1 MSTATGKINVTTEN
15 LFPIIKKFLY
25 SDHDIFLRELVAN
38 AVDACS
44 KVKFLSTTGES
55 TGSIENL
62 RVDVSIDKDAKTITI
77 SDNGLGMTME
87 EVEKYINQVAF
98 SGAKE
103 FMTQY
108 EEKAEDAGIIGNFGL
123 GFYSSFMVSD
133 KVEIFTK
140 SYKSD
145 KASHWSCEG
154 NPEITLVETEKE
166 TRGTDIVLHIA
177 EDSVEFLEDSKITEL
192 LNKYCKF
199 LPIEIKF
206 GTTTKEEGEGDDAV
220 QVIEDNIINNPNPA
234 WVKSP
239 SSLEDEDYKAFYK
252 ELYPMQFEEP
262 LFHIHLNV
270 DFPFNLTGILYFPK
284 IKSNLEM
291 QRNKIQLYC
300 KQVFVTDSVEGIV
313 PDFLTFLHGVI
324 DSPDIPLNVSRSYLQ
339 SDGNVKK
346 ISSHITKKV
355 ADKLDEMF
363 RKDRDGFEAKWEDI
377 KVIIEYGMLSD
388 EKFYKKAQKFFLY
401 KSISGKY
408 FTLAELRENTKITQT
423 DKDDTLIVLYSN
435 DATAQYSYIE
445 EAKEKGYDVVILDS
459 PIVSH
464 FIQKVE
470 TTEEKLRFARVDAD
484 TMDNLIKKTD
494 EIPSLLTSEQEEKL
508 KTVVEEKVADKS
520 FVVQIESRDSK
531 ATPFVLTQT
540 EFMRRMKEMQAT
552 GGGGMMM
559 MGDMPDSYNLVINAN
574 HELAARILNEEDA
587 DAKSAM
593 IEKAFYL
600 AKLSKNLLTGEEL
613 ANFVKKGFSNL

>member
-44 KVKFLSTTGES
+44 KAKFLSTTGEN
-55 TGSIENL
+55 TGSVDNL
-62 RVDVSIDKDAKTITI
+62 RVEVSIDKEAKTITI

-103 FMTQY
+103 FMTKY
-108 EEKAEDAGIIGNFGL
+108 EDKAEGTGIIGNFGL

-154 NPEITLVETEKE
+154 NPEITLVETEKA

-177 EDSVEFLEDSKITEL
+177 EDSVEFLEDTKITEL

-206 GTTTKEEGEGDDAV
+206 GTTTKTEGEGDDAV
-220 QVIEDNIINNPNPA
+220 QLIEDNIINNPSPA

-239 SSLEDEDYKAFYK
+239 SSLENEDYKAFYK

-270 DFPFNLTGILYFPK
+270 DYPFNLTGILYFPK

-339 SDGNVKK
+339 SDSNVKK

-363 RKDRDGFEAKWEDI
+363 RKDRAGFEAKWEDI

-408 FTLAELRENTKITQT
+408 LTLAELRENTKITQT

-445 EAKEKGYDVVILDS
+445 EAKEKGYEVVILDS

-464 FIQKVE
+464 FVQKVE

-520 FVVQIESRDSK
+520 FMVQIESRDSQ

-574 HELAARILNEEDA
+574 HELSARILNEEDNDTKA
-587 DAKSAM
+587 AL

>member
-44 KVKFLSTTGES
+44 KVKFLSTTGEN
-55 TGSIENL
+55 TGSIDNL
-62 RVDVSIDKDAKTITI
+62 RVEVSIDKDAKTITI

-108 EEKAEDAGIIGNFGL
+108 EEKAEGTGIIGNFGL

-145 KASHWSCEG
+145 KAAHWSCEG

-177 EDSVEFLEDSKITEL
+177 EDSVEFLEDSKISEL

-206 GTTTKEEGEGDDAV
+206 GTTTKTEGEGDDAV
-220 QVIEDNIINNPNPA
+220 QVTEDNIINNPSPA

-239 SSLEDEDYKAFYK
+239 SSLEEEDYKAFYR

-270 DFPFNLTGILYFPK
+270 DYPFNLTGILYFPK
-284 IKSNLEM
+284 LKSNLEI

-339 SDGNVKK
+339 SDSNVKK

-363 RKDRDGFEAKWEDI
+363 RKDREGFEAKWEDI

-408 FTLAELRENTKITQT
+408 YTLAELRENTKDLQT
-423 DKDDTLIVLYSN
+423 DKDNTLIVLYSN

-464 FIQKVE
+464 FIQKIE
-470 TTEEKLRFARVDAD
+470 TTEEKIRFTRVDAD

-494 EIPSLLTSEQEEKL
+494 EIPSLLSAEQEEKL
-508 KTVVEEKVADKS
+508 KTVVEEKISDKTYT
-520 FVVQIESRDSK
+520 VQVESRDSQ

-559 MGDMPDSYNLVINAN
+559 MGDMPDSYNLVINGN
-574 HELAARILNEEDA
+574 HELAARILNEENA
-587 DAKSAM
+587 DVKAEL

>member
-44 KVKFLSTTGES
+44 KVKFLSTTGEN

-62 RVDVSIDKDAKTITI
+62 RVEVKVDKDAKTITI

-108 EEKAEDAGIIGNFGL
+108 EEKAEGTGIIGNFGL

-145 KASHWSCEG
+145 KAAHWSCEG

-177 EDSVEFLEDSKITEL
+177 EDSVEFLEDTKISEL

-206 GTTTKEEGEGDDAV
+206 GTNTKTEGEGDDAV

-239 SSLEDEDYKAFYK
+239 SSLEEEDYKAFYK

-270 DFPFNLTGILYFPK
+270 DYPFNLTGILYFPK

-339 SDGNVKK
+339 SDSNVKK

-363 RKDRDGFEAKWEDI
+363 RKDREGFEAKWEDI

-401 KSISGKY
+401 KSIDGKY
-408 FTLAELRENTKITQT
+408 YTLAELKEKTKITQT
-423 DKDDTLIVLYSN
+423 DKDDTLILLYSN

-459 PIVSH
+459 PIASH
-464 FIQKVE
+464 FMQKIE

-494 EIPSLLTSEQEEKL
+494 EIPSLLSSEQEEKL
-508 KTVVEEKVADKS
+508 KTVVEEKIADKTYT
-520 FVVQIESRDSK
+520 VQIESRDSQ

-587 DAKSAM
+587 DAKAVL

-613 ANFVKKGFSNL
+613 ANFVKKGFSTL

>member
-1 MSTATGKINVTTEN
+1 
-15 LFPIIKKFLY
+15 
-25 SDHDIFLRELVAN
+25 
-38 AVDACS
+38 
-44 KVKFLSTTGES
+44 
-55 TGSIENL
+55 
-62 RVDVSIDKDAKTITI
+62 
-77 SDNGLGMTME
+77 
-87 EVEKYINQVAF
+87 
-98 SGAKE
+98 
-103 FMTQY
+103 
-108 EEKAEDAGIIGNFGL
+108 
-123 GFYSSFMVSD
+123 
-133 KVEIFTK
+133 
-140 SYKSD
+140 
-145 KASHWSCEG
+145 
-154 NPEITLVETEKE
+154 
-166 TRGTDIVLHIA
+166 
-177 EDSVEFLEDSKITEL
+177 
-192 LNKYCKF
+192 
-199 LPIEIKF
+199 
-206 GTTTKEEGEGDDAV
+206 
-220 QVIEDNIINNPNPA
+220 
-234 WVKSP
+234 
-239 SSLEDEDYKAFYK
+239 
-252 ELYPMQFEEP
+252 MQFEDP

-270 DFPFNLTGILYFPK
+270 DYPFNLTGILYFPK

-339 SDGNVKK
+339 SDSNVKK

-363 RKDRDGFEAKWEDI
+363 RKDREGFEAKWEDI

-408 FTLAELRENTKITQT
+408 LTLAELKENTKITQT

-494 EIPSLLTSEQEEKL
+494 EIPSLLSAEQEEKL

-520 FVVQIESRDSK
+520 FTVQIESRDSQ

-587 DAKSAM
+587 DTKAAL

-613 ANFVKKGFSNL
+613 SNFVKKGFSNL

>member
-44 KVKFLSTTGES
+44 KVKFLSTTGEN

-62 RVDVSIDKDAKTITI
+62 RVEVKVDKEAKTITI

-108 EEKAEDAGIIGNFGL
+108 EEKAEGTGIIGNFGL

-145 KASHWSCEG
+145 KAAHWSCEG

-177 EDSVEFLEDSKITEL
+177 EDSVEFLEDAKLSEL

-206 GTTTKEEGEGDDAV
+206 GTNTKKEGEGDDAV
-220 QVIEDNIINNPNPA
+220 EVIEDNIINNPNPA

-239 SSLEDEDYKAFYK
+239 SSLEEEDYKAFYK

-270 DFPFNLTGILYFPK
+270 DYPFNLTGILYFPK

-363 RKDRDGFEAKWEDI
+363 RKDREGFEAKWEDI

-401 KSISGKY
+401 KSIDGKY
-408 FTLAELRENTKITQT
+408 YTLAELKEKTKITQT
-423 DKDDTLIVLYSN
+423 DKDDTLILLYSN

-459 PIVSH
+459 PIVAH

-484 TMDNLIKKTD
+484 TMDNLIKKTN
-494 EIPSLLTSEQEEKL
+494 EIPSLLSSEQEEKL
-508 KTVVEEKVADKS
+508 KTAVEEKISDKTYT
-520 FVVQIESRDSK
+520 VQIESRDSQ

-559 MGDMPDSYNLVINAN
+559 MGDMPDSYNLVINGN

-587 DAKSAM
+587 DTKAAL

>member
-1 MSTATGKINVTTEN
+1 MSTGTINVTTEN

-44 KVKFLSTTGES
+44 KVKFLSTTGEN
-55 TGSIENL
+55 TGSVDQL
-62 RVDVSIDKDAKTITI
+62 RVRIEVDKEAKTLKI

-108 EEKAEDAGIIGNFGL
+108 EDKAQDSGIIGNFGL
-123 GFYSSFMVSD
+123 GFYSSFMVAD

-145 KASHWSCEG
+145 EAAHWSCEG
-154 NPEITLVETEKE
+154 NPEINLVAHNKSE
-166 TRGTDIVLHIA
+166 RGTDIVLHIA
-177 EDSVEFLEDSKITEL
+177 EDSVEFLEEHKINEL

-199 LPIEIKF
+199 LPIEIQF
-206 GTTTKEEGEGDDAV
+206 GTKTEKEGEGDDAKD
-220 QVIEDNIINNPNPA
+220 IEVDNIVNNPNPA

-239 SSLEDEDYKAFYK
+239 SDLSEEDYKAFYR

-270 DFPFNLTGILYFPK
+270 DYPFNLNGILYFPK
-284 IKSNLEM
+284 LKSNLEM

-313 PDFLTFLHGVI
+313 PDFLSFLHGVI

-339 SDGNVKK
+339 TDGNVRK

-363 RKDRDGFEAKWEDI
+363 RKDRANFESKWEDI

-401 KSISGKY
+401 KSVVDGKY
-408 FTLAELRENTKITQT
+408 STLAELKEKCTANQT
-423 DKDDTLIVLYSN
+423 DKDENLVLLYTQSEES
-435 DATAQYSYIE
+435 QYSYIQ
-445 EAKEKGYDVVILDS
+445 EAKGLAYEVVELNS
-459 PIVSH
+459 PIVAH

-470 TTEEKLRFARVDAD
+470 TSEEKLKFARVDAD
-484 TMDNLIKKTD
+484 TMDNLIKKSE
-494 EIPSLLTSEQEEKL
+494 EIPSLLSKEQEENL
-508 KTVVEEKVADKS
+508 KTLVEKQIDNKNYTI
-520 FVVQIESRDSK
+520 QIESRDSK
-531 ATPFVLTQT
+531 AQPFVITQT
-540 EFMRRMKEMQAT
+540 EFMRRMKEMQAS

-559 MGDMPDSYNLVINAN
+559 MGDMPDSYNLVVNAN
-574 HELAARILNEEDA
+574 HEAAARILNEENEETKQA
-587 DAKSAM
+587 L
-593 IEKAFYL
+593 IEKAFNL
-600 AKLSKNLLTGEEL
+600 ARLSKQLLTGEEL
-613 ANFVKKGFSNL
+613 SNFVQQSFKAL

>member
-1 MSTATGKINVTTEN
+1 MSTTTGKINVTTEN

-44 KVKFLSTTGES
+44 KVKFLSTTGEN
-55 TGSIENL
+55 TGSIDQL
-62 RVDVSIDKDAKTITI
+62 RVEIKIDKEAKTITI
-77 SDNGLGMTME
+77 SDNGLGMTKD

-108 EEKAEDAGIIGNFGL
+108 EEKAEGTGIIGNFGL

-145 KASHWSCEG
+145 QASYWSCEG
-154 NPEITLVETEKE
+154 NPEITLTETEKE
-166 TRGTDIVLHIA
+166 SRGTDIVLHIA
-177 EDSVEFLEDSKITEL
+177 EDSVEFLEDHKINEL

-206 GTTTKEEGEGDDAV
+206 GTNTRKEGEGDDEV
-220 QVIEDNIINNPNPA
+220 EIIEDNIINNPNPA

-239 SSLEDEDYKAFYK
+239 SNLTDEDYKAFYK

-291 QRNKIQLYC
+291 QRNKIQLFC

-313 PDFLTFLHGVI
+313 PDFLMFLHGVI

-339 SDGNVKK
+339 ADGNVKK

-355 ADKLDEMF
+355 ADKLAEMF
-363 RKDRDGFEAKWEDI
+363 KNDREGFEAKWEDI

-388 EKFYKKAQKFFLY
+388 EKFYKKAKKFFLY

-408 FTLAELRENTKITQT
+408 YTLDELKENIKITQT
-423 DKDDTLIVLYSN
+423 DKDDKLIVLYTHN
-435 DATAQYSYIE
+435 ATEQYSYIA
-445 EAKEKGYDVVILDS
+445 EAKEKGYDVVVLDS

-464 FIQKVE
+464 FIQKIE
-470 TTEEKLRFARVDAD
+470 TTEEKIGFARVDAD

-494 EIPSLLTSEQEEKL
+494 EIPSLLSKEQEEKL
-508 KTVVEEKVADKS
+508 KTVVEEKVGDKS
-520 FVVQIESRDSK
+520 FVVQIESRDSQ

-574 HELAARILNEEDA
+574 HELAARILNEE
-587 DAKSAM
+587 SAEKKAQL

-613 ANFVKKGFSNL
+613 ANFVKKGFTNL

>member
-44 KVKFLSTTGES
+44 KVKFLSTTGEN
-55 TGSIENL
+55 TGSIDNL
-62 RVDVSIDKDAKTITI
+62 RVEVSIDKEAKTITI

-108 EEKAEDAGIIGNFGL
+108 EEKAEGTGIIGNFGL

-145 KASHWSCEG
+145 QASHWSCEG

-177 EDSVEFLEDSKITEL
+177 EDSVEFLEDSKISEL

-206 GTTTKEEGEGDDAV
+206 GTNTKTEGEGDDEV
-220 QVIEDNIINNPNPA
+220 QVVEDNIINNPTPA
-234 WVKSP
+234 WIKSP

-252 ELYPMQFEEP
+252 ELYPMQFEDP

-270 DFPFNLTGILYFPK
+270 DYPFNLTGILYFPK

-339 SDGNVKK
+339 SDSNVKK

-363 RKDRDGFEAKWEDI
+363 RKDREGFEAKWEDI

-408 FTLAELRENTKITQT
+408 LTLAELKENTKITQT

-494 EIPSLLTSEQEEKL
+494 EIPSLLSAEQEEKL

-520 FVVQIESRDSK
+520 FTVQIESRDSQ

-587 DAKSAM
+587 DTKAAL

-613 ANFVKKGFSNL
+613 SNFVKKGFSNL

>member
-44 KVKFLSTTGES
+44 KVKFLSTTGEN

-62 RVDVSIDKDAKTITI
+62 RVEVSIDKEAKTITI

-108 EEKAEDAGIIGNFGL
+108 EDKAEGTGIIGNFGL

-145 KASHWSCEG
+145 KAAHWSCEG
-154 NPEITLVETEKE
+154 NPEITLVEADKE
-166 TRGTDIVLHIA
+166 TRGTEIVLHIA
-177 EDSVEFLEDSKITEL
+177 EDSVEFLEDSKISEL

-206 GTTTKEEGEGDDAV
+206 GTETKTEGEGDDAV
-220 QVIEDNIINNPNPA
+220 QVIEDNIVNNPNPA

-239 SSLEDEDYKAFYK
+239 SSLENEDYKAFYK

-363 RKDRDGFEAKWEDI
+363 RKDREGFEAKWEDI

-408 FTLAELRENTKITQT
+408 LTLAELKENTKITQT

-494 EIPSLLTSEQEEKL
+494 EIPSLLSSEQEEKL

-520 FVVQIESRDSK
+520 FTVQIESRDSQ